1 MPLRVMPPSAFAL
14 SPPRSLPLCLLH
26 KVEVTYVLGEGG
38 SLCPKS
44 SHVIEP
50 DHRRALARSD
60 STPHSKLS
68 SESERG
74 EQGEG
79 RTRQR
84 RAKQRVA
91 NSREKR
97 LPQWGNGT
105 VRE

>member
-14 SPPRSLPLCLLH
+14 SPPRSLPLSLLH

-50 DHRRALARSD
+50 DHRRARARSD

-74 EQGEG
+74 EQQNQAKKG
-79 RTRQR
+79 RTE
-84 RAKQRVA
+84 
-91 NSREKR
+91 NGEFSEEKAATM
-97 LPQWGNGT
+97 G
-105 VRE
+105 E